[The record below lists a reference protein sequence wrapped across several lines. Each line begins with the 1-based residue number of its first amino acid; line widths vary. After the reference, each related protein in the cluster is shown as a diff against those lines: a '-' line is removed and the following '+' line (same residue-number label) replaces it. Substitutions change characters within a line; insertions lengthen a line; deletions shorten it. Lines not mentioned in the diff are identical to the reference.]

1 LKYFKIYENFSR
13 QKMQNLKKEEDHV
26 KINANVIKV
35 RMKDK
40 RKVKRTNIVEIVMK
54 GIVKSVNQKIKR
66 EKRSGK
72 KEIKKKIETVKRKKR
87 KIVVLVI
94 KKMMQVKSEQDGILV
109 AVVEKLKKMIMK
121 MKLKLKKNHRQKVHR
136 KKMMIVKGI
145 NEMLLKLKMVKMTDW
160 LVQVKKLVVN
170 VHLEG

>member
-1 LKYFKIYENFSR
+1 
-13 QKMQNLKKEEDHV
+13 MQNLKKEEDRV
-26 KINANVIKV
+26 KINVNVIKV

-40 RKVKRTNIVEIVMK
+40 PKKLKRKNIVKIVMLR
-54 GIVKSVNQKIKR
+54 IVKSVNPKIMI
-66 EKRSGK
+66 EKRSVK

-87 KIVVLVI
+87 KIKIVIHGI

-136 KKMMIVKGI
+136 KMMMVKGI
-145 NEMLLKLKMVKMTDW
+145 NEMLLKLKMVKMIDW
-160 LVQVKKLVVN
+160 LVREFVIHLN
-170 VHLEG
+170 V